1 MRNCGLISSLPVS
14 SMSNLAASLADWLR
28 KCCGRTRLETAA
40 DAGLAA
46 AHTRGTGDQLLVGGH
61 NPSLVDDSET
71 PAVALGG
78 TITFLQE
85 LESRVTARA
94 FRPRWRPHQGHLF
107 FQLISCR
114 YEQGSLPP
122 LWKQLPRSRLA
133 LAMEDANQW

>member
-1 MRNCGLISSLPVS
+1 
-14 SMSNLAASLADWLR
+14 MSNLAASLADWLR

-40 DAGLAA
+40 DARLAA
-46 AHTRGTGDQLLVGGH
+46 AHTRGTGDQLLAGGH

-107 FQLISCR
+107 FQLI
-114 YEQGSLPP
+114 LPADLLP
-122 LWKQLPRSRLA
+122 LRAGQFAPIVEAAAQEPPCPGHGGCKPVVIRVLVTA
-133 LAMEDANQW
+133 